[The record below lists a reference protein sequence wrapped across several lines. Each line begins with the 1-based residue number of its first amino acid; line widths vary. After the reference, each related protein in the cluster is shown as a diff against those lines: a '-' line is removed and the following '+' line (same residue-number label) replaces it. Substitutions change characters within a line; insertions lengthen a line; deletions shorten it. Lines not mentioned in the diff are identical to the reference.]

1 MDRGFDVPELH
12 DIGLGENAL
21 HRPPREL
28 ARVVLHLGGHDG
40 AALRDQLRSPVQSA
54 AAALR
59 LAVELVERVDGHEM
73 IVAADGVLLDG
84 VELGSHDQVYGILLG
99 GRQIE
104 ATVLV
109 DLGRQ
114 RLRLL
119 GGVVEGVLVGHL
131 HLLRLEDDLVG
142 KVVVD
147 VGGLLRQRAGLVDA
161 VLASLGRVERR
172 VGGVLVDG
180 DHVQRGVIALVQE
193 ELVALADNDDVP
205 GVDGAGGAHEHG
217 EDAVGREDG
226 RLVLV
231 GQLLDDGVRG
241 GGDVVRGAVERGE
254 FALVGLGG
262 RPVVGP
268 VVVVQEAV
276 GLDVVAL
283 VRLEIQLGQT
293 VEINLL
299 QQLPVGLDVDRR
311 IPIPRGLVVVLPAEA
326 PGPRSSVGTSAT
338 AVAVAAAAAELP
350 TTAGSLER
358 LPAGP
363 TVLASSALAAATPGE
378 DGTAP
383 ESRLSR
389 VAGVGD
395 NGEGGLVLAGGSGEE
410 GCRTGTVYLLVFDTG
425 VSNFISEEG
434 QKED

>member
-1 MDRGFDVPELH
+1 
-12 DIGLGENAL
+12 
-21 HRPPREL
+21 
-28 ARVVLHLGGHDG
+28 
-40 AALRDQLRSPVQSA
+40 
-54 AAALR
+54 
-59 LAVELVERVDGHEM
+59 M
-73 IVAADGVLLDG
+73 IVAADSVLLDG
-84 VELGSHDQVYGILLG
+84 VELGSHDQVDGILGG

-131 HLLRLEDDLVG
+131 DLLRLEDYLVG

-172 VGGVLVDG
+172 VGGVLVHG

-193 ELVALADNDDVP
+193 ELVALAHDDDVP
-205 GVDGAGGAHEHG
+205 GRDGAGGAHEHG

-226 RLVLV
+226 SLVLV

-262 RPVVGP
+262 RLVVGP
-268 VVVVQEAV
+268 IVVVQETV
-276 GLDVVAL
+276 GLDVLAL
-283 VRLEIQLGQT
+283 VRLEIQFGKT

-326 PGPRSSVGTSAT
+326 PGPRTSVGTSAT
-338 AVAVAAAAAELP
+338 AVAVAAAAAAAAELP

-358 LPAGP
+358 LPAAP
-363 TVLASSALAAATPGE
+363 TVPASSALAAATTGE
-378 DGTAP
+378 DGTAS
-383 ESRLSR
+383 ESRLCR

-410 GCRTGTVYLLVFDTG
+410 GCRTGAVYLLVFEAG
-425 VSNFISEEG
+425 VSKPLSERERKRLG
-434 QKED
+434 ATVPL